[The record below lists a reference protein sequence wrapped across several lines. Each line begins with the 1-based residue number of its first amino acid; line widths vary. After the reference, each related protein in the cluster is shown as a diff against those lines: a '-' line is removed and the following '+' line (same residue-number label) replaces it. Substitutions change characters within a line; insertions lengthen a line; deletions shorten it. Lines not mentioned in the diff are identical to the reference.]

1 MALEKTGGQHP
12 LLHKSKWLLLSLADL
27 PKASTTPDG
36 CNGRFRSAPS
46 QSQRPGGPNRGKARS
61 VEGGAMEQQE
71 LYRYYSTQ
79 RPVDIGTYP
88 KDPDNPLTGFLN
100 YDERTSVEHGTFR
113 AWGEVIYRSPL
124 TPDQM
129 YQYELRPSRDN
140 PDVRRTMAEQAQVVG
155 TWEMRNHVPEGRRMT
170 RYVHPGKFVAGKRVT
185 PEELARQYRLAQDYP
200 FVYTR
205 GPRPKKSPQIEG
217 R

>member
-1 MALEKTGGQHP
+1 
-12 LLHKSKWLLLSLADL
+12 
-27 PKASTTPDG
+27 
-36 CNGRFRSAPS
+36 
-46 QSQRPGGPNRGKARS
+46 
-61 VEGGAMEQQE
+61 MEQQE

-129 YQYELRPSRDN
+129 YQYELRPSR
-140 PDVRRTMAEQAQVVG
+140 AC
-155 TWEMRNHVPEGRRMT
+155 
-170 RYVHPGKFVAGKRVT
+170 PG
-185 PEELARQYRLAQDYP
+185 
-200 FVYTR
+200 
-205 GPRPKKSPQIEG
+205 GPSHDTVCPSR
-217 R
+217 

>member
-1 MALEKTGGQHP
+1 M
-12 LLHKSKWLLLSLADL
+12 
-27 PKASTTPDG
+27 
-36 CNGRFRSAPS
+36 
-46 QSQRPGGPNRGKARS
+46 
-61 VEGGAMEQQE
+61 
-71 LYRYYSTQ
+71 
-79 RPVDIGTYP
+79 
-88 KDPDNPLTGFLN
+88 
-100 YDERTSVEHGTFR
+100 EHGAFR
-113 AWGEVIYRSPL
+113 DWGEVIYRSPL

>member
-1 MALEKTGGQHP
+1 M
-12 LLHKSKWLLLSLADL
+12 
-27 PKASTTPDG
+27 
-36 CNGRFRSAPS
+36 
-46 QSQRPGGPNRGKARS
+46 
-61 VEGGAMEQQE
+61 
-71 LYRYYSTQ
+71 
-79 RPVDIGTYP
+79 DIGTYP

-100 YDERTSVEHGTFR
+100 YDERTSVEHGAFR

-205 GPRPKKSPQIEG
+205 GLRPKKSPQIEG

>member
-1 MALEKTGGQHP
+1 
-12 LLHKSKWLLLSLADL
+12 
-27 PKASTTPDG
+27 
-36 CNGRFRSAPS
+36 
-46 QSQRPGGPNRGKARS
+46 
-61 VEGGAMEQQE
+61 MEW
-71 LYRYYSTQ
+71 TAF
-79 RPVDIGTYP
+79 P

-185 PEELARQYRLAQDYP
+185 PEELARQYRLAQDY
-200 FVYTR
+200 VLTADESAYITR
-205 GPRPKKSPQIEG
+205 NNLEFLRDWSSPEEAGLNMEQQ
-217 R
+217 

>member
-1 MALEKTGGQHP
+1 
-12 LLHKSKWLLLSLADL
+12 
-27 PKASTTPDG
+27 
-36 CNGRFRSAPS
+36 
-46 QSQRPGGPNRGKARS
+46 
-61 VEGGAMEQQE
+61 MEQQE

-100 YDERTSVEHGTFR
+100 YDERTSVEHGAFR

-124 TPDQM
+124 TPDQI

-155 TWEMRNHVPEGRRMT
+155 IWEMRNHVPENRRMT
-170 RYVHPGKFVAGKRVT
+170 RYVHPGKFIAGKPTGMVGSGRVT
-185 PEELARQYRLAQDYP
+185 CKPSKTIPLFTPAARGL
-200 FVYTR
+200 
-205 GPRPKKSPQIEG
+205 KSPLKLREDNREALLCILSTQTQNDWKKWKS
-217 R
+217 